1 MTRFWTVAALVLGG
15 LASPNQAFA
24 AAPPGDQSGRS
35 VIVLG
40 EDGSLL
46 RWTPGSSAL
55 ALLSV
60 PWSPV
65 NDLAP
70 GGMKDRVLILTG
82 TSAGEGGKRSKGEG
96 RAILLDTA
104 PATPVAIRTISFPG
118 QGIKATVSSDGRKA
132 YILAYASGKD
142 GSRASQPVGRAL
154 LHAIDLTTGKV
165 SASASLDQAPNAI
178 ALDASGRRLFL
189 SLKGRILSYT
199 TSPLASS
206 WHYRSPG
213 INRGLA
219 LRPGGDVL
227 FVQRE
232 RQVAVFD
239 PRDMA
244 TRDAVKRRSRDDDA
258 TTIIALPI
266 EAAALAFS
274 DDGRMI
280 LAFGRGDRFAFVD
293 GEAKWGVIAPDTPAD
308 LKGSEVVRP
317 VFFPSATADLLL
329 ASLPGRKV
337 VSVPSPPEFLSSSS
351 DEVQERGEAI
361 EAETPAAPEGQP
373 APAEQPAK
381 EEPPAPPAGQPAASP
396 PPAPNPPVP
405 HLGGSPVAT
414 EAKALR
420 GKVIG
425 DRGRVRAIVIY
436 GPDSI
441 VREQGRALPGPDGAW
456 EAPLP
461 PPGTYRLV
469 PVGERSSALRSVPS
483 FLTVKVSG
491 EGWTGLDFQVPES
504 GPGQA
509 PTR

>member
-1 MTRFWTVAALVLGG
+1 MTRFWTLAGLVLGG
-15 LASPNQAFA
+15 LASLTPAFA
-24 AAPPGDQSGRS
+24 SGTPADQAARP

-46 RWTPGSSAL
+46 RWTPGSAV
-55 ALLSV
+55 LSPLVV
-60 PWSPV
+60 PWIPV
-65 NDLAP
+65 NDLAAA
-70 GGMKDRVLILTG
+70 GARDRVLILTD
-82 TSAGEGGKRSKGEG
+82 AAAEEAGKRSKGEG

-104 PATPVAIRTISFPG
+104 PATPAAIRTISFPG
-118 QGIKATVSSDGRKA
+118 RGIKATVSADGRKA
-132 YILAYASGKD
+132 YILAYATGKD
-142 GSRASQPVGRAL
+142 SSRAPQPGGRAL
-154 LHAIDLTTGKV
+154 LHALDLTTGKV
-165 SASASLDQAPNAI
+165 IASASLDQIPNAI
-178 ALDASGRRLFL
+178 ALDAPGRRLFL

-199 TSPLASS
+199 TAPLASS

-219 LRPGGDVL
+219 VRPGSDVL
-227 FVQRE
+227 FVERE

-239 PRDMA
+239 PKEIDA
-244 TRDAVKRRSRDDDA
+244 RDAVKRRSRDDDA

-317 VFFPSATADLLL
+317 VFFPSGTADLLL

-337 VSVPSPPEFLSSSS
+337 VPVPSPPEFLSSSS
-351 DEVQERGEAI
+351 DEVQEQGEPV
-361 EAETPAAPEGQP
+361 EPETPVAPDDQP
-373 APAEQPAK
+373 PPAEQP
-381 EEPPAPPAGQPAASP
+381 PPAG
-396 PPAPNPPVP
+396 PPALSPSPTPSP
-405 HLGGSPVAT
+405 SPAPDTAAPRAGGGPVAM

-420 GKVIG
+420 GKVTG
-425 DRGRVRAIVIY
+425 DRRRVQAIVIY

-441 VREQGRALPGPDGAW
+441 VHEHGRTQPGPDGAW

-469 PVGERSSALRSVPS
+469 PLGERSSALRSVPS
-483 FLTVKVSG
+483 FLTVKVEG
-491 EGWTGLDFQVPES
+491 EGWADLDFRVPES
-504 GPGQA
+504 GP
-509 PTR
+509 TR